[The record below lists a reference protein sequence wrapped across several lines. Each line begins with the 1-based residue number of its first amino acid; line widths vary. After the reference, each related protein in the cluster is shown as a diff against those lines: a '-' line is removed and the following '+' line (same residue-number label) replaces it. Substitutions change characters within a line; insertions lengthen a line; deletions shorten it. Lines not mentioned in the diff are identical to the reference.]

1 MNKQQGEPPVPMRH
15 PGGRFTGPVVKPKN
29 QKETLL
35 RIWSYLRIQKVE
47 LISVVIFVI
56 ISTLLSLVG
65 PFLIGKTIDDY
76 IVKLDVP
83 GAIRMALILAGVY
96 IASSLLTWL
105 QTFVMI
111 RVSQKTIRRLRQQL
125 FEQYQS
131 LPLAFYDKRQQ
142 GDLMSRMT
150 NDIENLNAALSQS
163 VIQIVS
169 SFLTIVGTAFA
180 LFYLDWR
187 LALVTLIIIPLI
199 VYATKQIIKRSS
211 VNYKE
216 RQRDLGNLNG
226 YMEETISNADI
237 ITLFGQEKST
247 LAEFKEANERLR
259 SSAMRADIIS
269 GFMGPINNFMNNL
282 GLSLVIG
289 AGAIMA
295 VTSGLTIGVIA
306 SFVTYTRQFFRPI
319 NQLSNLLNTFQSAIA
334 GSERVFEV
342 LDEAKEVA
350 DIENAKA
357 KEQFSGDVKFE
368 NVQFAYETGKTVLHG
383 IDFEAKAGETIAIVG
398 PTGSGKTT
406 IIQLLTRFY
415 DATGG
420 RILLDG
426 EPIEHYKMTNVRDHV
441 GVVLQDTYLFSG
453 TVREN
458 IRFGKLQATDDEV
471 EQAAKIAY
479 AHNFIKYLPEQYDT
493 VLTSGGLNLS
503 QGQRQLIAIARAIL
517 EDPDILIL
525 DEATSSVD
533 TMTEVH
539 IQKGLNN
546 LMEGRTSFVIAHR
559 LKTIE
564 NADQILVIKDGRILE
579 QGNHDSLMNE
589 QGFYATL
596 QRQLLSQ

>member
-35 RIWSYLRIQKVE
+35 RIWSYLRVQKVE

-96 IASSLLTWL
+96 IASSVLTWL

-111 RVSQKTIRRLRQQL
+111 RVSQKTIRRLRQHL

-131 LPLAFYDKRQQ
+131 LPLAFYDKKQQ

-211 VNYKE
+211 VNYKA

-226 YMEETISNADI
+226 YIEETISNADI

-259 SSAMRADIIS
+259 GSAMRADIIS

-342 LDEAKEVA
+342 LDETKEVA

-357 KEQFSGDVKFE
+357 KEQYSGDVKFE
-368 NVQFAYETGKTVLHG
+368 NVQFAYETGKPVLHG
-383 IDFEAKAGETIAIVG
+383 INFEAKAGETVAIVG

-458 IRFGKLQATDDEV
+458 IRFGKLHATDDEV

-564 NADQILVIKDGRILE
+564 NADQILVIKDGQILE
-579 QGNHDSLMNE
+579 QGNHDSLMKE

-596 QRQLLSQ
+596 QRQLQSQ

>member
-1 MNKQQGEPPVPMRH
+1 
-15 PGGRFTGPVVKPKN
+15 
-29 QKETLL
+29 
-35 RIWSYLRIQKVE
+35 
-47 LISVVIFVI
+47 
-56 ISTLLSLVG
+56 
-65 PFLIGKTIDDY
+65 
-76 IVKLDVP
+76 
-83 GAIRMALILAGVY
+83 
-96 IASSLLTWL
+96 
-105 QTFVMI
+105 
-111 RVSQKTIRRLRQQL
+111 
-125 FEQYQS
+125 
-131 LPLAFYDKRQQ
+131 
-142 GDLMSRMT
+142 
-150 NDIENLNAALSQS
+150 
-163 VIQIVS
+163 
-169 SFLTIVGTAFA
+169 
-180 LFYLDWR
+180 
-187 LALVTLIIIPLI
+187 
-199 VYATKQIIKRSS
+199 
-211 VNYKE
+211 
-216 RQRDLGNLNG
+216 
-226 YMEETISNADI
+226 
-237 ITLFGQEKST
+237 
-247 LAEFKEANERLR
+247 
-259 SSAMRADIIS
+259 
-269 GFMGPINNFMNNL
+269 
-282 GLSLVIG
+282 
-289 AGAIMA
+289 MA

-420 RILLDG
+420 RISLDG

>member
-47 LISVVIFVI
+47 LISVVIFVV

-125 FEQYQS
+125 YEQYQS

-211 VNYKE
+211 VNYKA

-226 YMEETISNADI
+226 YIEETISNADI

-259 SSAMRADIIS
+259 DSAMRADIIS

-342 LDEAKEVA
+342 LDEGKEVS

-357 KEQFSGDVKFE
+357 KQQFSGDVKFE

-426 EPIEHYKMTNVRDHV
+426 KPIEHYKMTNVRDHV

-458 IRFGKLQATDDEV
+458 IRFGKLHATDDEV

-596 QRQLLSQ
+596 QRQLLSH

>member
-35 RIWSYLRIQKVE
+35 RIWSYLRVQKVE

-96 IASSLLTWL
+96 IASSVLTWL

-111 RVSQKTIRRLRQQL
+111 RVSQKTIRRLRQHL

-131 LPLAFYDKRQQ
+131 LPLAFYDKKQQ

-211 VNYKE
+211 VNYKA

-226 YMEETISNADI
+226 YIEETISNADI

-259 SSAMRADIIS
+259 GSAMRADIIS

-342 LDEAKEVA
+342 LDETKEVA
-350 DIENAKA
+350 DIENAKE

-368 NVQFAYETGKTVLHG
+368 NVQFAYETGKPVLHG
-383 IDFEAKAGETIAIVG
+383 INFEAKAGETVAIVG

-458 IRFGKLQATDDEV
+458 IRFGKLHATDDEV

-564 NADQILVIKDGRILE
+564 NADQILVIKDGQILE
-579 QGNHDSLMNE
+579 QGNHDSLMKE

-596 QRQLLSQ
+596 QRQLQSQ